1 MSDYPKCP
9 NCGSS
14 NTDLSKNT
22 QEKVGWANIGEFA
35 IGFGAG
41 MLGLGDYVQDVNLTN
56 NINAELKC
64 NNCGFV
70 WPYDDINAAV
80 TRVWIDKDVEIES
93 EIGVLIHA
101 NFEVNGMLNKQGV
114 CQAFFY
120 DVDGRSLNDTN
131 DKFCSE
137 DGSVTCGDY
146 FQPQYESTIYNDFK
160 LFIPYMELHLNR
172 PSLVK
177 CDVYISDG
185 NCWLAKSLQVE
196 FEYNYTQQINVD
208 VEREYVSML
217 KECLSNGIVSER
229 ERRLL
234 DKLRDK
240 LGLSVYRA
248 KELENALV
256 KPLLSSEEAEYLEEY
271 NAVSKD
277 GQVSE
282 NERRLLDKL
291 RVMLG
296 LSYERAKELEEKALK
311 ETTNNK
317 EQLMIRSNNSEEDWI
332 PNNNTASPLEYV

>member
-64 NNCGFV
+64 NNCGYV
-70 WPYDDINAAV
+70 WPYDEINAAV
-80 TRVWIDKDVEIES
+80 TKVWIDKDVEIDCK
-93 EIGVLIHA
+93 IGVLIHA

-131 DKFCSE
+131 DQFCSE
-137 DGSVTCGDY
+137 DGSVTCCDY
-146 FQPQYESTIYNDFK
+146 FQPQYENTIYNDFK
-160 LFIPYMELHLNR
+160 LFIPYEELHLNH
-172 PSLVK
+172 PSIIK

-185 NCWLAKSLQVE
+185 NYWLAKSSQVE
-196 FEYNYTQQINVD
+196 FECNYSQHKDVD
-208 VEREYVSML
+208 VENEYISVL
-217 KECLSNGIVSER
+217 KECLSDGAISES

-240 LGLSVYRA
+240 LGVSVYRA
-248 KELENALV
+248 KELEDAFV
-256 KPLLSSEEAEYLEEY
+256 KPMLSSEETEYLEEY
-271 NAVSKD
+271 KAVSKD

-291 RVMLG
+291 RVVLG
-296 LSYERAKELEEKALK
+296 LSHERAKELEEKASK
-311 ETTNNK
+311 ATTSNK
-317 EQLMIRSNNSEEDWI
+317 ERLMIRSNNSEEEWI
-332 PNNNTASPLEYV
+332 PNNNMASPL